1 MKALLHIAVYF
12 IYQCFLISAQIT
24 GDSDVQCNDK
34 LIQQI
39 LDQQQ
44 LILDK
49 LDQLEN
55 ATEEIYEDV
64 DRPVRGY
71 NFNAYGKDSLSIS
84 KKTQRDIKSY
94 TFCVNYVEK
103 KNKIINCI
111 LANLVNSRE
120 QVISI

>member
-1 MKALLHIAVYF
+1 MRTLPLGLLKASWKMKALLHIAVYF

-49 LDQLEN
+49 IQFKLYHGHFQYHPE
-55 ATEEIYEDV
+55 A
-64 DRPVRGY
+64 R
-71 NFNAYGKDSLSIS
+71 
-84 KKTQRDIKSY
+84 
-94 TFCVNYVEK
+94 
-103 KNKIINCI
+103 
-111 LANLVNSRE
+111 
-120 QVISI
+120 